1 LKFSKDEHKNKATEN
16 ENFLATFPSTTVGI
30 EWAITATFYAAL
42 HYVQAYFAISG
53 QSFSSHGSRNTAIGK
68 DPIISVIYD
77 DYLNLYNISRD
88 ARYEVFNLQLGH
100 LTYAQNALAEVKKVI
115 CPLL

>member
-1 LKFSKDEHKNKATEN
+1 MKFSKDEHKNKAIEN
-16 ENFLATFPSTTVGI
+16 EDLLASLPFTSCGT
-30 EWAITATFYAAL
+30 EWAITITFYAAL
-42 HYVQAYFAISG
+42 HYVQAYFALTG

-68 DPIISVIYD
+68 DPVISVIYS

-88 ARYEVFNLQLGH
+88 ARYEVFNLQPGH

-115 CPLL
+115 YPLL